1 MGKHDEAF
9 ILWFDDIG
17 IEDVPLVGGKNAS
30 LGEMHQK
37 LTSKGVD
44 VPNGFSIT
52 AYAYR
57 HLLKTAGIAQAIEDA
72 LADLD
77 THDLRNLQA
86 RGEKA
91 RQIIR
96 TAEFPED
103 LRTAVLESYKKMEE
117 MYGPNTDVAVR
128 SSATAEDLPDASF
141 AGQQETY
148 LNIRGP
154 EQLIDACRR
163 CFASLFTDRAI
174 SYRHDK
180 GFGQFDVYLSI
191 VVQKMVR
198 SDSAASGVLFSIDT
212 ESGFEDAVFITGAW
226 GLPPG
231 FCFPSIRKA
240 ASRMRFLLPA
250 PGAWERRWS
259 RVRSIPM
266 SFMFLSRPSNRA
278 SGPSSARPSAVKKSR

>member
-44 VPNGFSIT
+44 VPNGFAIT
-52 AYAYR
+52 AYAYQ

-91 RQIIR
+91 RNIIR

-103 LRTAVLESYKKMEE
+103 LRTAILDTYKKMEE
-117 MYGPNTDVAVR
+117 MYGPSVDVAVR

-141 AGQQETY
+141 AG
-148 LNIRGP
+148 
-154 EQLIDACRR
+154 
-163 CFASLFTDRAI
+163 
-174 SYRHDK
+174 
-180 GFGQFDVYLSI
+180 
-191 VVQKMVR
+191 
-198 SDSAASGVLFSIDT
+198 
-212 ESGFEDAVFITGAW
+212 
-226 GLPPG
+226 
-231 FCFPSIRKA
+231 
-240 ASRMRFLLPA
+240 
-250 PGAWERRWS
+250 
-259 RVRSIPM
+259 
-266 SFMFLSRPSNRA
+266 
-278 SGPSSARPSAVKKSR
+278 